1 VGLGV
6 RHALFPD
13 SLAFGAQRPVV
24 VDRWLPVPRRR
35 ATLLGPAECLRSRG
49 GTGPPAANR
58 RVGLVERGFS
68 ARGGIPP
75 STDPFLTRLVP
86 GCDSLVP
93 ALFRKD
99 RPMPPAGGP
108 CRFPLRYGSCLF
120 SLKLRSFSQ
129 AGEGLPVP
137 SRFGSSCPP
146 PFVSACRRLFQR
158 MDSLR
163 ENLCPFRVPAAT
175 PEPSD
180 GLLWSA
186 TVRPRLPHWL
196 TVATSGVSP
205 TASALPGGN
214 LSPGGA

>member
-146 PFVSACRRLFQR
+146 PLFA
-158 MDSLR
+158 
-163 ENLCPFRVPAAT
+163 PA
-175 PEPSD
+175 
-180 GLLWSA
+180 
-186 TVRPRLPHWL
+186 
-196 TVATSGVSP
+196 GVSSRGWTHSAKTCARFAFRLRHRNLP
-205 TASALPGGN
+205 TACFGPRPSGPGSHTG
-214 LSPGGA
+214 SQ